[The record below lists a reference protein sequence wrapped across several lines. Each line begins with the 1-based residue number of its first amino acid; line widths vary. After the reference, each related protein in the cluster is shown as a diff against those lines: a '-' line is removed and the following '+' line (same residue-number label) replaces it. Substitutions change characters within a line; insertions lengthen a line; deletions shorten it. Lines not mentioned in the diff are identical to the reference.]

1 MLRINAIKIE
11 VNTTDGLY
19 GTFNTFSE
27 GLNILKGDNTTGK
40 STLVQ
45 SIFYGLGLE
54 ELIGG
59 RGEKTMQSVLKDVVK
74 GPSKKE
80 YQVPPVSNHPII
92 AAIAVAGGGKFLG
105 GWAHQEDVLCDDASH
120 PTVGCHIHHGVMDAD
135 AGSKIARIGSK
146 NVVAKIVQW
155 NRDDKCAL
163 GA

>member
-80 YQVPPVSNHPII
+80 YQVLSSVIFLEIFNGNEIVTTQRYVTGEGKDSRLIDIYKGAILTENHQSEHVSM
-92 AAIAVAGGGKFLG
+92 FL
-105 GWAHQEDVLCDDASH
+105 H
-120 PTVGCHIHHGVMDAD
+120 D
-135 AGSKIARIGSK
+135 AGA
-146 NVVAKIVQW
+146 AQ
-155 NRDDKCAL
+155 DDDY
-163 GA
+163 GFH

>member
-80 YQVPPVSNHPII
+80 YQVLSSVI
-92 AAIAVAGGGKFLG
+92 FLEIFNG
-105 GWAHQEDVLCDDASH
+105 NEWRND
-120 PTVGCHIHHGVMDAD
+120 
-135 AGSKIARIGSK
+135 
-146 NVVAKIVQW
+146 
-155 NRDDKCAL
+155 L
-163 GA
+163 GAVLTRSSANLINR